1 MIVLTPKG
9 EKEVLVRDLLPGDII
24 LLKQGAIVPVDGKV
38 LKGEVEVDESLIT
51 GESRPLLK
59 KEGAELGVQK
69 VAVVIET
76 DPESPIERIALKEA
90 VEL

>member
-38 LKGEVEVDESLIT
+38 LKGEVEVDEFLIS
-51 GESRPLLK
+51 GDIRPFLPFLKKRKKGQSSFLVVYPLL
-59 KEGAELGVQK
+59 
-69 VAVVIET
+69 
-76 DPESPIERIALKEA
+76 
-90 VEL
+90 

>member
-9 EKEVLVRDLLPGDII
+9 EKGVLVRDLLPGDII

-38 LKGEVEVDESLIT
+38 VKGEVEVDESLIT

-59 KEGAELGVQK
+59 KEGAELLSGSLS
-69 VAVVIET
+69 VVIRREVE
-76 DPESPIERIALKEA
+76 DERRIKN
-90 VEL
+90 